1 MPTTVLNCCCVA
13 ATCCICCLR
22 LPPQVV
28 EVLHDASSKQQW
40 LLGRLQQFVD
50 DGDVLIFANQKAR
63 VDELRAALLAAGA
76 K

>member
-1 MPTTVLNCCCVA
+1 MLHRCTRCL
-13 ATCCICCLR
+13 CICWRPCCLF
-22 LPPQVV
+22 LLLQVV

-63 VDELRAALLAAGA
+63 VDELSAALLAAGA